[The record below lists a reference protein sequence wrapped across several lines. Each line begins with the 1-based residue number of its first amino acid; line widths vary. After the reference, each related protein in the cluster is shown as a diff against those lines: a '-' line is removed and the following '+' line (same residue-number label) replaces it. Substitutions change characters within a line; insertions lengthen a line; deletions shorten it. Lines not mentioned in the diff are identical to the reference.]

1 MLGYASFVFNIHGIE
16 KVICVYIIK
25 MEHGS
30 WAQVMR
36 NTQWNK
42 WADVTTADKRTIMG
56 DVAVE
61 DQRVYLAE
69 DESLLKIEEQKRM
82 TVPRHA

>member
-1 MLGYASFVFNIHGIE
+1 MA
-16 KVICVYIIK
+16 
-25 MEHGS
+25 
-30 WAQVMR
+30 
-36 NTQWNK
+36 
-42 WADVTTADKRTIMG
+42 

-69 DESLLKIEEQKRM
+69 DESLLKIEKQKRM